1 MVEWDAI
8 DTVLL
13 DMDGTLLDLHYDNQ
27 FWLHHLPGVYGAREG
42 LSIEQARAA
51 ILDMTRARQG
61 TLEFYCLDHWS
72 DILQLDVAKLNT
84 ELVHLL
90 QWRPNAEQFL
100 KRLQLRGTRVV
111 LVTNSHQHGLDFKLS
126 KTGMAVHLDRVICAH
141 DTGFAKEQAGF
152 WSSLHELE
160 PFDPARTLLIDDNIN
175 VLDAAA
181 RWGVRYLLAVA
192 QPDSGRGPVDTAG
205 YGAVEDFQQL
215 LPGE

>member
-1 MVEWDAI
+1 MVDWQDI

-42 LSIEQARAA
+42 LSVEQARAA
-51 ILDMTRARQG
+51 ILDMTQARQG

-72 DILQLDVAKLNT
+72 EVLQLDVAKLNA

-100 KRLQLRGTRVV
+100 KVLQTRGTRTV
-111 LVTNSHQHGLDFKLS
+111 LVTNSHQTGIDFKIS
-126 KTGMAVHLDRVICAH
+126 QTGLAIHLDRVVCAH
-141 DTGFAKEQAGF
+141 DTGYAKEQQGF
-152 WSSLHELE
+152 WRELQAIE
-160 PFDPARTLLIDDNIN
+160 PFDPARTLLVDDNIA

-181 RWGVRYLLAVA
+181 RGGVRYLLAVA
-192 QPDSGRGPVDTAG
+192 RPDSGNGPVDTRNYPAL
-205 YGAVEDFQQL
+205 EDFAQI
-215 LPGE
+215 LPK